1 MGATGWAL
9 LSAFFAGLGVVL
21 QQKGTMEAPD
31 AGSARFVAA
40 ILKKPVWLAG
50 GACQLGCWVCQGI
63 ALTKGPLSLVQP
75 IISLQIVIALPLGV
89 AITNQRVG
97 RREWLGAALVVS
109 AITVF
114 VAATNPSTGR
124 STAPA
129 NVWLVA
135 SGVVVALT
143 ALAAIVGSRSR
154 PAMRAA
160 FFGVAAGMLFGYQAA
175 VMNVFVGVV
184 PGGVDAIL
192 SSWSTY
198 VLIVSA
204 LGGFYFMQSALQ
216 VGVLA
221 PAIAT
226 SNAACPIT
234 SVVLGRVVFLETPQR
249 TTGGKIASVVSV
261 VLLLV
266 GLALLARGEAAQQV
280 GGGDRTT
287 APQRIRH
294 DDQSSL
300 V

>member
-31 AGSARFVAA
+31 AGSAGFVSA
-40 ILKKPVWLAG
+40 ILHKPVWLAG

-89 AITNQRVG
+89 AITGQRVG
-97 RREWLGAALVVS
+97 RREWVGAALVVLG
-109 AITVF
+109 ITVF
-114 VAATNPSTGR
+114 VAATNPASGR
-124 STAPA
+124 SAAPA

-135 SGVVVALT
+135 GGVVAALT

-160 FFGVAAGMLFGYQAA
+160 FFGAAAGILFGFQAA
-175 VMNVFVGVV
+175 VMNTFVDVV
-184 PGGVDAIL
+184 PDGVSAIL

-198 VLIVSA
+198 ALVISA
-204 LGGFYFMQSALQ
+204 LGGFYFLQSALQ

-221 PAIAT
+221 PAIAA

-249 TTGGKIASVVSV
+249 TTGGKVASVVSAV
-261 VLLLV
+261 VLLV
-266 GLALLARGEAAQQV
+266 GLVLLARGEAAQQLPD
-280 GGGDRTT
+280 GDG
-287 APQRIRH
+287 APAGQPLRQNE
-294 DDQSSL
+294 QSG
-300 V
+300 VA

>member
-31 AGSARFVAA
+31 AGSAGFVAA
-40 ILKKPVWLAG
+40 ILHKPVWLAG

-89 AITNQRVG
+89 AITSQRVG
-97 RREWLGAALVVS
+97 RREWLGAALVV
-109 AITVF
+109 AGITVF
-114 VAATNPSTGR
+114 VAVTNPASGR

-129 NVWLVA
+129 NVWLLAAGIVA
-135 SGVVVALT
+135 ALT

-160 FFGVAAGMLFGYQAA
+160 FFGAAAGILFGFQAA
-175 VMNVFVGVV
+175 VMNTFVDVV
-184 PGGVDAIL
+184 PDGVSAIL
-192 SSWSTY
+192 TSWSTY
-198 VLIVSA
+198 ALIISA
-204 LGGFYFMQSALQ
+204 LGGFYFLQSALQ

-221 PAIAT
+221 PAIAA

-249 TTGGKIASVVSV
+249 TVGGKVASVVSAV
-261 VLLLV
+261 VLLV
-266 GLALLARGEAAQQV
+266 GLVLLARGEAAQQTPD
-280 GGGDRTT
+280 GDGST
-287 APQRIRH
+287 ARRPMQH
-294 DDQSSL
+294 NEQSG
-300 V
+300 VA